1 MRKHIATL
9 LVLAFAAGCSFHA
22 RSTEDYK
29 ADTRKLLS
37 TKDAEIKACYDQ
49 HLATNPAQSGKV
61 VVNFTVEKKT
71 GKVGNVAVDPK
82 QSTAPESLQACV
94 TGAIK
99 GLTLKPEDRRDGD
112 ATFTW
117 VFKGAS

>member
-1 MRKHIATL
+1 MRTKSIVSL
-9 LVLAFAAGCSFHA
+9 LALSLAGCSFMA

-29 ADTRKLLS
+29 ADTRKLVS
-37 TKDAEIKACYDQ
+37 SKDSAVKACYDTQ
-49 HLATNPAQSGKV
+49 LAGNAAQSGKV

-71 GKVGNVAVDPK
+71 GKVSNVAVDPK
-82 QSTAPESLQACV
+82 ASTAPESLQSCV
-94 TGAIK
+94 TGALE

-117 VFKGAS
+117 VFQGKG